1 LGYESHKLTERR
13 RKKWLLIDHKL
24 KEKNKIKLDPSG
36 KEVIITAK
44 ILPQIP

>member
-1 LGYESHKLTERR
+1 LAYESHKVTEKKG
-13 RKKWLLIDHKL
+13 KKWHLIDHKF

-36 KEVIITAK
+36 KKVIITAK